1 MSLVYILLLV
11 SCFGFLPKHKKTL
24 SNRINSKLIDD
35 YYNFDKPVS
44 YDVLPGLFDAFSIN
58 TTKLK
63 SALELNEEPKKVYT
77 NDNFYKDIKEIL
89 KSKYGAYTEH
99 EVKDEKKKIKRNK
112 KKEEKEYFRKQMK
125 KINND
130 KNIKNNDEKPL
141 IFLIDPKQMGL
152 YKAYNKTMA
161 EAKEKRN
168 NPDIDMKPKNNTLPK
183 DFTDDEY
190 YIWF

>member
-1 MSLVYILLLV
+1 MGSLPMLGDDGPVLSSLWTRV
-11 SCFGFLPKHKKTL
+11 SSKIENTNKEESASKAENEVHTL
-24 SNRINSKLIDD
+24 YR
-35 YYNFDKPVS
+35 
-44 YDVLPGLFDAFSIN
+44 
-58 TTKLK
+58 
-63 SALELNEEPKKVYT
+63 
-77 NDNFYKDIKEIL
+77 
-89 KSKYGAYTEH
+89 
-99 EVKDEKKKIKRNK
+99 
-112 KKEEKEYFRKQMK
+112 KEEKEYFRKQMK